1 MIATAKNIIV
11 KKTYSPGK
19 ADYMGRG
26 RRDCRVTIE
35 YELLQGEH
43 GPVFSACGNVWNDI
57 GSDCYSCGQNIDA
70 IVRLFPHNKR
80 VKRIAEIWTQYHLN
94 DMNAGCEHQRANWD
108 LSKKVEIEKYGRKE
122 MKLVSWIYPTEHPD
136 GLLMKPC
143 EVCGY
148 AYGSAWLYSPIP
160 DEIIAEIKSW

>member
-35 YELLQGEH
+35 YELQQGEH
-43 GPVFSACGNVWNDI
+43 GPVFSACGNIWNHI
-57 GSDCYSCGQNIDA
+57 GSNCYSSGQNIDT
-70 IVRLFPHNKR
+70 IVQLFPHNKR

-108 LSKKVEIEKYGRKE
+108 TSKKID
-122 MKLVSWIYPTEHPD
+122 YPTTTATAGWINFTKHPD

-148 AYGSAWLYSPIP
+148 EYGSAWLYSPIP